1 MKRTFCFALALVC
14 WLGFSAVSFAAP
26 TSAEPTVQGAAPA
39 APAAKGHR
47 RHRRHHRRHHR
58 HHRHH
63 GGHKTPPKK
72 G

>member
-1 MKRTFCFALALVC
+1 MKRTFCFALAVVC

-26 TSAEPTVQGAAPA
+26 TSAEPTVQAASG

-58 HHRHH
+58 HHRKH
-63 GGHKTPPKK
+63 GGHKMAPKK